1 MATAAECEVFIN
13 QIAPLCVKYAA
24 EYGYK
29 NVSAAVAMA
38 CLESGYGLSRLAA
51 QYHNYFG
58 MKCGT
63 KWTGASV
70 NMRTMEEY
78 TPGVKTPISDDF
90 RAYPD
95 MESGVRGYYEFLEL
109 ARYAAVRNQ
118 ETPEKYLQ
126 EIKAA
131 GYATSSTY
139 VRDVLA
145 VVTAH
150 NLTEWDKYISEPE
163 KAQDGQQDG
172 QKGEYNMYSRQ
183 KVVDYA
189 NSQVGKK
196 ESDGS
201 YKSIID
207 TYNTLPADQLPR
219 KTRMQYGWA
228 WCACF
233 WSAIAIALKY
243 LAIMPIEISC
253 YYLIEAAKKLKA
265 WVENDAY
272 IPKPGDGVL
281 YDWDDSGQ
289 GDNTGNPD
297 HVGAVT
303 YVNQDA
309 GYMVVTEGNYGNA
322 VKKRTISLNG
332 RYIRGF
338 IVPNYDDGTVA
349 EPEKTGGKSVS
360 EVAHEVIAGIY
371 GNGEERRRE
380 LAAHGYDYDTVQAE
394 VNRILNGGAATPEND
409 NSVDQAQPVARKV
422 TSTCYAHKFDNGVAG
437 TYVTTADLY
446 CRNDAGTNKKAL
458 CLIPKGTKVQCYG
471 YYNVSGGV
479 NWLYIQF
486 TMDGVQYT
494 GFSSSVYLRKA

>member
-1 MATAAECEVFIN
+1 MATQAECEVFIN
-13 QIAPLCVKYAA
+13 QIVPLCVKYAA
-24 EYGYK
+24 AYGYK
-29 NVSAAVAMA
+29 NVSGAIGMA

-51 QYHNYFG
+51 EFHNYFG

-78 TPGVKTPISDDF
+78 TPGTLTPISDNF
-90 RAYPD
+90 RVYDD

-109 ARYAAVRNQ
+109 ARYRNVREQ
-118 ETPEKYLQ
+118 DTPETYLS
-126 EIKAA
+126 EIKTA
-131 GYATSSTY
+131 GYDTSSTY
-139 VRDVLA
+139 VQDVLA
-145 VVTAH
+145 VVAAH
-150 NLTEWDKYISEPE
+150 NLTEWDKYMTGQEN
-163 KAQDGQQDG
+163 AATGQQDA
-172 QKGEYNMYSRQ
+172 QKGGYNMYSRQ

-219 KTRMQYGWA
+219 RTRMQYGWA

-233 WSAIAIALKY
+233 WSAIAVALKY

-265 WVENDAY
+265 WQENDAY
-272 IPKPGDGVL
+272 IPAPGDAVL

-303 YVNQDA
+303 YVNTA
-309 GYMVVTEGNYGNA
+309 SGYMVVTEGNYGNA

-338 IVPNYDDGTVA
+338 ITPRYDDGAIA
-349 EPEKTGGKSVS
+349 EPDKTGGKSIS
-360 EVAHEVIAGIY
+360 EVAHEVIAGQW
-371 GNGEERRRE
+371 GNG
-380 LAAHGYDYDTVQAE
+380 AARKRDLTAAGYDYDAVQSE
-394 VNRILNGGAATPEND
+394 VNRILNGSAETAKNEN
-409 NSVDQAQPVARKV
+409 STDQAQPTARKV
-422 TSTCYAHKFDNGVAG
+422 TATCYAHKFDEGVAG
-437 TYVTTADLY
+437 TYITTANLY

-458 CLIPKGTKVQCYG
+458 CLIPEGTKVQCYG

-486 TMDGVQYT
+486 VMDGTQYT
-494 GFSSSVYLRKA
+494 GFSSADYLKKA